1 MKKILIIEDDLAIGN
16 LMKMAFELN
25 QFSYELS
32 VTGQDALQKI
42 LSYQPHIIILDLGLP
57 DLDGTK
63 IIKKVR
69 SWSKTPIIVVS
80 ARDDETDKIE
90 ALDLGADDY
99 ITKPFSIDELLARI
113 RVALRRVD
121 EIQPASNL
129 FTNGPLTINFLS
141 QEVCVN
147 EHEIHLTPNEYLL
160 LEVLSRNVGKVLT
173 HNFLLKSIWQDA
185 LDTDIP
191 NLRVFMATLRKKLE
205 IADSPLI
212 QTHIRVGYRMI
223 HY

>member
-57 DLDGTK
+57 DLDGTE

>member
-57 DLDGTK
+57 DLDGTE

-141 QEVCVN
+141 QYVCVN

>member
-57 DLDGTK
+57 DLDGTE

-141 QEVCVN
+141 QDVCVN
-147 EHEIHLTPNEYLL
+147 EHEIYLTPNEYLL

>member
-57 DLDGTK
+57 DLDGTE

-141 QEVCVN
+141 QDVCVN

>member
-1 MKKILIIEDDLAIGN
+1 MKRILVVEDDLAIGN
-16 LMKMAFELN
+16 LMKMAF
-25 QFSYELS
+25 
-32 VTGQDALQKI
+32 
-42 LSYQPHIIILDLGLP
+42 DLGLP
-57 DLDGTK
+57 DLDGTE

-69 SWSKTPIIVVS
+69 AWSKTPIIVVS

-121 EIQPASNL
+121 DAQPMSNL
-129 FTNGPLTINFLS
+129 FTNGPLTINYLS
-141 QEVCVN
+141 QEVFIN
-147 EHEIHLTPNEYLL
+147 DHLIHLTPNEYLL

-205 IADSPLI
+205 VTNSPLI